1 MSRGSLTH
9 GGFSRFPTV
18 LKLVAPTEVKQT
30 VAPKRQKNAELRT
43 REHLTSDEVET
54 LIEAARGNRHGHRDA
69 TMILL
74 TYRHGLRAA
83 EVCDLR
89 WDQIDFNGAVLHV
102 RRLKNGTPSTHPIQ
116 GDELRALRRLHREA
130 PTSPFVFDSERGSP
144 FTTAGFAR
152 MVERAAAGAGLEI
165 KAHPHM
171 LRHACG
177 YALANKGH
185 DTRAI
190 QGWLGHRSITSTAVY
205 TALAPNRFKD
215 FWRD

>member
-1 MSRGSLTH
+1 MAKSHLRVVT
-9 GGFSRFPTV
+9 
-18 LKLVAPTEVKQT
+18 PTEVKRT
-30 VAPKRQKNAELRT
+30 VAPKRAKNAQLRT
-43 REHLTSDEVET
+43 REHLTPDEVEA
-54 LIEAARGNRHGHRDA
+54 LIEAARSNRHGHRDA
-69 TMILL
+69 IMILL

-89 WDQIDFNGAVLHV
+89 WDQVDFNGAVLHV
-102 RRLKNGTPSTHPIQ
+102 RRVKNGTPSTHPIQ
-116 GDELRALRRLHREA
+116 GDELRALRRLQRES
-130 PTSPFVFDSERGSP
+130 PTSPFVFVSERGSP
-144 FTTAGFAR
+144 FTTAGLAR
-152 MVERAAAGAGLEI
+152 MIERAAAAAGLEL

>member
-1 MSRGSLTH
+1 MAKSH
-9 GGFSRFPTV
+9 
-18 LKLVAPTEVKQT
+18 LKLVAPTEVNRT
-30 VAPKRQKNAELRT
+30 VAPTRRPNADLRT
-43 REHLTSDEVET
+43 REHLTPGEVEA
-54 LIEAARGNRHGHRDA
+54 LIEAAKGNRWGHRDA

-74 TYRHGLRAA
+74 AFRHGLRAA
-83 EVCDLR
+83 ELCDLR
-89 WDQIDFNGAVLHV
+89 WDQVKFNAAVLHV
-102 RRLKNGTPSTHPIQ
+102 RRVKNGTPSTHPFL
-116 GDELRALRRLHREA
+116 GDEMRALRRLQRESPA
-130 PTSPFVFDSERGSP
+130 SPFVFVSERGSP

-152 MVERAAAGAGLEI
+152 MIERAAAGARLEL

-215 FWRD
+215 FWRE